1 MGLFLFVVFGFAI
14 GFLAHSIVPGSR
26 KLGLAMTM
34 WLGIAG
40 SLLGSLLMSFL
51 TLQRATEMHA
61 AGVIGSL
68 IGAVLVLASGGVFRR
83 PAPAQHGCASVP
95 FAALGKRS
103 LGDS

>member
-1 MGLFLFVVFGFAI
+1 MGLILFVVFGFAI

-26 KLGLAMTM
+26 KLGPAMTV
-34 WLGIAG
+34 WLGLAG

-61 AGVIGSL
+61 AGVIGSV
-68 IGAVLVLASGGVFRR
+68 IGAILVLASGGVFRR
-83 PAPAQHGCASVP
+83 RARAQRGCASIP

-103 LGDS
+103 LGDR